1 MSDAV
6 SSPTRPP
13 TRSTAT
19 ERTCSVCALESR
31 GSPESEAGKN
41 TWNGYTRVT
50 FDVSGTTVMTP
61 RLTRDAVVLAP
72 SLLTITAGR
81 RLLANRE
88 LAALRRMFRLEKN
101 TMLSQTDAVASEKG
115 VGSVRPQMIEERS
128 RGLFSKAHASR
139 IEDGGT

>member
-1 MSDAV
+1 MLI
-6 SSPTRPP
+6 
-13 TRSTAT
+13 RSLWSERFDRELDVPRQAT
-19 ERTCSVCALESR
+19 E
-31 GSPESEAGKN
+31 
-41 TWNGYTRVT
+41 
-50 FDVSGTTVMTP
+50 
-61 RLTRDAVVLAP
+61 
-72 SLLTITAGR
+72 
-81 RLLANRE
+81 LANLE